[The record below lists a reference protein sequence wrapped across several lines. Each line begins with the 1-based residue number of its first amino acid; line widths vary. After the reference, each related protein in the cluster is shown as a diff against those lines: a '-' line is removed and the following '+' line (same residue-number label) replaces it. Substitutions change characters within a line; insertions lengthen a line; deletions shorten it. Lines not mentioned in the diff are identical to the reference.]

1 MRTRRTASWFLL
13 VAAAAAV
20 LAGCTYSAA
29 PAPGQPSNY
38 AGYST
43 SGFPA
48 PGPAPVPGQIT
59 PAPVLPPQPANAPRP
74 ATGPT
79 PTRGPAE
86 TGTPQAPSPGG

>member
-1 MRTRRTASWFLL
+1 V
-13 VAAAAAV
+13 VAAAAGV

-29 PAPGQPSNY
+29 PAPDQPRSP

-43 SGFPA
+43 SGFPP

-59 PAPVLPPQPANAPRP
+59 PGPVAPPQPANLPKP
-74 ATGPT
+74 ASVPE

-86 TGTPQAPSPGG
+86 TGSAPAPEPSGG